1 MNSCTFETR
10 TGLPQSSGLV
20 ILWLFVHATAAQRPA
35 LTTRL
40 AVLAVSA
47 LALAPFAGAHHS
59 RVEFVDEVR
68 ELEGELLEIV
78 WLNPH
83 PALFVEVRNEDGTP
97 ETWRVEAHTG
107 VRVYNRMGV
116 TPDLFTVGDTIR
128 VAGRVSTRRDK
139 HLLGLNVLLPNDTA
153 VRLSRDDP
161 PYWAARTVI
170 GTDGAVPF
178 DEAALRDAASED
190 RGLFRVWS
198 VGPTGRSQNLPY
210 TQAAI
215 DGRAGWHPADNAIA
229 RCEQPGM
236 PVTMGAPLP
245 IRFIDE
251 GDALTLHAVYFDTRR
266 TIHMSDAADA
276 GVQPPSHLGYS
287 AGRWEG
293 STLIVETTKI
303 NYPWVDNEARTPQ
316 SPDVRTTERFTLS
329 EDQSRLDYEFIIT
342 DPVTFTEPA
351 TRTRTY
357 LALDEPFDVLD
368 CHVF

>member
-1 MNSCTFETR
+1 MNSGTFVTR
-10 TGLPQSSGLV
+10 TDLRQSFGLV
-20 ILWLFVHATAAQRPA
+20 ILRLFVQMTAGQKPA

-40 AVLAVSA
+40 AVLAVGA

-59 RVEFVDEVR
+59 RIEFVDEIR

-83 PALFVEVRNEDGTP
+83 PALFVEVLSEDGTT

-107 VRVYNRMGV
+107 VRVYDRMGV

-128 VAGRVSTRRDK
+128 VAGRVSTRRDR
-139 HLLGLNVLLPNDTA
+139 HLLGLNVLLPNDTV

-198 VGPTGRSQNLPY
+198 VGPTGRSQNLSY
-210 TQAAI
+210 TQ
-215 DGRAGWHPADNAIA
+215 
-229 RCEQPGM
+229 
-236 PVTMGAPLP
+236 
-245 IRFIDE
+245 
-251 GDALTLHAVYFDTRR
+251 
-266 TIHMSDAADA
+266 AADA

-287 AGRWEG
+287 VGRREG

-303 NYPWVDNEARTPQ
+303 DYPWVDNEARTPQ

-329 EDQSRLDYEFIIT
+329 EDQSRLDYELIIT

-368 CHVF
+368 CNVF

>member
-1 MNSCTFETR
+1 MLRRTFSFPPAALHF
-10 TGLPQSSGLV
+10 TG
-20 ILWLFVHATAAQRPA
+20 A
-35 LTTRL
+35 LL
-40 AVLAVSA
+40 VLALPCAAS
-47 LALAPFAGAHHS
+47 AHHS
-59 RVEFVDEVR
+59 RVEFSGDVQEI
-68 ELEGELLEIV
+68 EGKLLKVV

-83 PALFVEVRNEDGTP
+83 PALFVEVLSEDGTA

-116 TPDLFTVGDTIR
+116 TADLFNIGETIK

-139 HLLGLNVLLPNDTA
+139 HLLGLSVLLANDTE

-161 PYWAARTVI
+161 PYWSASTLV

-178 DEAALRDAASED
+178 NEAALQNAATER

-198 VGPTGRSQNLPY
+198 VGPAGRSQNLPY

-251 GDALTLHAVYFDTRR
+251 GDALTLHTVYFDTRR
-266 TIHMSDAADA
+266 TIHMTDAADSA
-276 GVQPPSHLGYS
+276 EEPTSHLGFS
-287 AGRWEG
+287 AGRWDG
-293 STLIVETTKI
+293 NTLVVETSGI
-303 NYPWVDNEARTPQ
+303 DYPWVDNEARTPQ
-316 SPDVRTTERFTLS
+316 SPNVRTTERFTLS
-329 EDQSRLDYEFIIT
+329 DDQSRLDYELIIT

>member
-1 MNSCTFETR
+1 M
-10 TGLPQSSGLV
+10 
-20 ILWLFVHATAAQRPA
+20 
-35 LTTRL
+35 L
-40 AVLAVSA
+40 AVGA

-59 RVEFVDEVR
+59 RVEFADEVR

-116 TPDLFTVGDTIR
+116 TSDLFTVGDTVR
-128 VAGRVSTRRDK
+128 VAGRVSTRRDR
-139 HLLGLNVLLPNDTA
+139 HLLGLNVLLPNDTV

-198 VGPTGRSQNLPY
+198 VGPTGRSQNLSY
-210 TQAAI
+210 TQ
-215 DGRAGWHPADNAIA
+215 
-229 RCEQPGM
+229 
-236 PVTMGAPLP
+236 
-245 IRFIDE
+245 
-251 GDALTLHAVYFDTRR
+251 
-266 TIHMSDAADA
+266 AADA

-287 AGRWEG
+287 VGRWEG

-303 NYPWVDNEARTPQ
+303 SYPWVDNEARTPQ

-329 EDQSRLDYEFIIT
+329 EDQSRLDYELIIT

>member
-1 MNSCTFETR
+1 MNSGTFATR
-10 TGLPQSSGLV
+10 AGLRSSSGLV
-20 ILWLFVHATAAQRPA
+20 ILRLFVQMTAGQRPA

-40 AVLAVSA
+40 AVLAVAA

-59 RVEFVDEVR
+59 RVEFADEVR

-83 PALFVEVRNEDGTP
+83 PALFVEVRNEDGTT

-116 TPDLFTVGDTIR
+116 TSDLFTVGDTVR
-128 VAGRVSTRRDK
+128 VAGRVSTRRDR
-139 HLLGLNVLLPNDTA
+139 HLLGLNVLLPNDTV

-178 DEAALRDAASED
+178 DETALRDAASED

-198 VGPTGRSQNLPY
+198 VGPTGRSQNLSY
-210 TQAAI
+210 TQ
-215 DGRAGWHPADNAIA
+215 
-229 RCEQPGM
+229 
-236 PVTMGAPLP
+236 
-245 IRFIDE
+245 
-251 GDALTLHAVYFDTRR
+251 
-266 TIHMSDAADA
+266 AADA

-287 AGRWEG
+287 VGRWEG

-329 EDQSRLDYEFIIT
+329 EDQSRLDYELIIT

>member
-1 MNSCTFETR
+1 M
-10 TGLPQSSGLV
+10 
-20 ILWLFVHATAAQRPA
+20 
-35 LTTRL
+35 L
-40 AVLAVSA
+40 AVGA

-59 RVEFVDEVR
+59 RVEFADEVR

-116 TPDLFTVGDTIR
+116 TSDLFTVGDTVR
-128 VAGRVSTRRDK
+128 VAGRVSTRRDR
-139 HLLGLNVLLPNDTA
+139 HLLGLNVLLPNDTV

-210 TQAAI
+210 TQAA
-215 DGRAGWHPADNAIA
+215 
-229 RCEQPGM
+229 
-236 PVTMGAPLP
+236 
-245 IRFIDE
+245 
-251 GDALTLHAVYFDTRR
+251 
-266 TIHMSDAADA
+266 DA

-287 AGRWEG
+287 VGRREG

-303 NYPWVDNEARTPQ
+303 DYPWVDNEARTPQ

-329 EDQSRLDYEFIIT
+329 EDQSRLDYELIIT

-351 TRTRTY
+351 TRTRIY
-357 LALDEPFDVLD
+357 LAVDEPFDVLD

>member
-1 MNSCTFETR
+1 MALHFSR
-10 TGLPQSSGLV
+10 A
-20 ILWLFVHATAAQRPA
+20 IL
-35 LTTRL
+35 
-40 AVLAVSA
+40 VLALPCTA
-47 LALAPFAGAHHS
+47 FAHHS
-59 RVEFVDEVR
+59 RVEFAGEIQ
-68 ELEGELLEIV
+68 ELEGTLLEVI

-83 PALFVEVRNEDGTP
+83 PALFVEILDDSGAPV
-97 ETWRVEAHTG
+97 TWRVEAHTG

-116 TPDLFTVGDTIR
+116 TPDLFEVGQTIK
-128 VAGRVSTRRDK
+128 VAGRVSTRRDR
-139 HLLGLNVLLPNDTA
+139 HLLGLNVLLADNTE

-161 PYWAARTVI
+161 PYWGASNVI
-170 GTDGAVPF
+170 GSEGAVPF
-178 DEAALRDAASED
+178 NEVALRNAATED

-251 GDALTLHAVYFDTRR
+251 GDTLTLHAVYFDTRR
-266 TIHMSDAADA
+266 TIHMSDAADPGA
-276 GVQPPSHLGYS
+276 QPPSHLGYS
-287 AGRWEG
+287 VGRWEG
-293 STLIVETTKI
+293 STLIVATTRI
-303 NYPWVDNEARTPQ
+303 DYPWVDNEARTPQ
-316 SPDVRTTERFTLS
+316 SPNVMTTERFSLS
-329 EDQSRLDYEFIIT
+329 DDHSRLDYELIIT